1 MEKIKGFHISSM
13 TVSGFKCYEA
23 PKEITFGNPTIVTGG
38 NGRGKSSLADAI
50 AFAVTG
56 LPFFG
61 ERGIDRLHNETN
73 PDLQITMRFT
83 DDTGKAHE
91 LTRSRQKDRMSITYD
106 GYAIRQTDLNEMFG
120 ERDVFLSIF
129 NPLYF
134 IEELGEDG
142 KKLLERYLP
151 PVPQADVLAQLNAQT
166 QQRLSGVQLPSPE
179 TFLKNRREEIR
190 ELEQNAVYLS
200 GKLDLAQKQRQS
212 SKELSAEL
220 NAQIQDLQREI
231 ASLETRR
238 FENVN
243 LEDLQEQLVQASEQY
258 EELSGEAPETPDTAE
273 LDAKLQEFHAKL
285 GARSSEVYQ
294 PKYTGPLA
302 EDTAKVQALGK
313 KYQQNAALLKRFQ
326 PGTSCPVCR
335 RVLSQQ
341 EYPAFR
347 QALQAETEKIAADG
361 TQLKGQI
368 AELQEM
374 EQKSQST
381 FEQFKADDLV
391 RYQSEIDALNQK
403 REQLQTA
410 AAERNTQRQ
419 QTLEQLRRRIQ
430 NLTASIECGTL
441 SPADSERLAE
451 CKASLED
458 CRVQLAAAQQVLSAA
473 PEVFDERIHKIEQE
487 ITEKKIV
494 MKDVILYMSKR
505 TEMTFSKLALN
516 RVKISL
522 YDVVKT
528 TGELK
533 DVFRFTYN
541 GRRYDRLSLSEKIR
555 AGAEVSELVKRL
567 TGHNYPVSMRSTAAT
582 MRTPRMFIPVNWS
595 RKRSTSGRTSMKN
608 WQTSSMTGATI
619 SLDMTILASTPILTL

>member
-1 MEKIKGFHISSM
+1 MEKIKSFHISSM
-13 TVSGFKCYEA
+13 TVSGFKCYEE
-23 PKEITFGNPTIVTGG
+23 PTEITFGNPTIVTGG

-83 DDTGKAHE
+83 DDTGRAHE

-151 PVPQADVLAQLNAQT
+151 PIPQADVLAQLNAQT

-212 SKELSAEL
+212 SKELSSRL
-220 NAQIQDLQREI
+220 TAQIQDLQQEI
-231 ASLETRR
+231 ASLEARR
-238 FENVN
+238 FENVD

-258 EELSGEAPETPDTAE
+258 EELSGEAPEVLDTAE

-294 PKYTGPLA
+294 PKYTDPLA

-381 FEQFKADDLV
+381 FEQF
-391 RYQSEIDALNQK
+391 
-403 REQLQTA
+403 
-410 AAERNTQRQ
+410 
-419 QTLEQLRRRIQ
+419 
-430 NLTASIECGTL
+430 
-441 SPADSERLAE
+441 
-451 CKASLED
+451 
-458 CRVQLAAAQQVLSAA
+458 
-473 PEVFDERIHKIEQE
+473 
-487 ITEKKIV
+487 
-494 MKDVILYMSKR
+494 
-505 TEMTFSKLALN
+505 
-516 RVKISL
+516 
-522 YDVVKT
+522 
-528 TGELK
+528 
-533 DVFRFTYN
+533 
-541 GRRYDRLSLSEKIR
+541 
-555 AGAEVSELVKRL
+555 
-567 TGHNYPVSMRSTAAT
+567 
-582 MRTPRMFIPVNWS
+582 
-595 RKRSTSGRTSMKN
+595 
-608 WQTSSMTGATI
+608 
-619 SLDMTILASTPILTL
+619 